1 MIEGHGD
8 DAYKYK
14 DIRSDFSSNICAHGS
29 HQALMTHLA
38 THSELI
44 SHYPEP
50 EAWSLEA
57 LIADHHN
64 LDPKQVIVTNGAT
77 EAIYL
82 IAQTFRLR
90 PVIPT
95 PTFSEYE
102 DACMLFPPIAND
114 SMLWLCN
121 PNNPTGEIYDQ
132 PHLDHLIASHAL
144 TVIDQ
149 SYEHYTNSPVCCD
162 SVATNLLHI
171 HSLTKTYGIPGLRLG
186 YITAHESLTE
196 QLRHNLRP
204 WSVSSLAI
212 EAGKFLLQHDE
223 LICRPDL
230 AEAQRLRNLLSEI
243 PCITVMPTQTNFM
256 LCEIANHTAAEL
268 KDYLAWEHKILI
280 RDASNFRGLTPHHFR
295 IASQK
300 PIENDALVK
309 AIRQFI
315 E

>member
-57 LIADHHN
+57 LIAEHHN

-102 DACMLFPPIAND
+102 DACKLFPPTSND
-114 SMLWLCN
+114 RMLWLCN
-121 PNNPTGEIYDQ
+121 PNNPTGEIYNQ
-132 PHLDHLIASHAL
+132 PHLNHLIASHTL

-149 SYEHYTNSPVCCD
+149 SYEHYIHCPVCCD
-162 SVATNLLHI
+162 SVATTLLRI
-171 HSLTKTYGIPGLRLG
+171 HSLTKTYAVPGLRLG
-186 YITAHESLTE
+186 YITAHEDLTE
-196 QLRHNLRP
+196 QLRLNLRP
-204 WSVSSLAI
+204 WSVSALAI
-212 EAGKFLLQHDE
+212 ESGKFLLQHDE

-230 AEAQRLRNLLSEI
+230 QEAQRLYNQLNGI
-243 PCITVMPTQTNFM
+243 CGITVMPTHTNFM
-256 LCEIANHTAAEL
+256 LCKLEHYTAAEL
-268 KDYLAWEHKILI
+268 KDYLAREHKMLI
-280 RDASNFRGLTPHHFR
+280 RDASNFHGLTPHHFR
-295 IASQK
+295 IASQT
-300 PIENDALVK
+300 PAENDALVK
-309 AIRQFI
+309 AIQQFI